1 MLDRRRAL
9 RIGLAT
15 LGAVPVVSRLAQADP
30 YPTRPVHMVI
40 GLPPGS
46 APDVVARLIAQSLSG
61 NDKQPFVVENRTGAA
76 TTLAAQIVTR
86 ANPDGYTLLVATATN
101 AVNASLYTDLNFDF
115 GHDIAPIAAIA
126 AIPFILVVA
135 PAFPAKTVAEL
146 VAYAKANPGKVIMA
160 STGVGGIPHVAG
172 ELFKMMAGIDLLHVP
187 YPGSDVAA
195 TTELIAGRAQ
205 IYFGPVF
212 SVVEQVRAGN
222 LRAIAVTTL
231 KRVDAL
237 PETPSLAESLPG
249 YDVRPWVG
257 LGAPAHT
264 PAEIIEKLNAGI
276 NDALTVPSNRQRLT
290 DLGAPPLGGSSADF
304 AKMIAADTDKWA
316 KVIKFAGIKSAL

>member
-1 MLDRRRAL
+1 
-9 RIGLAT
+9 
-15 LGAVPVVSRLAQADP
+15 
-30 YPTRPVHMVI
+30 
-40 GLPPGS
+40 
-46 APDVVARLIAQSLSG
+46 
-61 NDKQPFVVENRTGAA
+61 
-76 TTLAAQIVTR
+76 
-86 ANPDGYTLLVATATN
+86 
-101 AVNASLYTDLNFDF
+101 
-115 GHDIAPIAAIA
+115 
-126 AIPFILVVA
+126 
-135 PAFPAKTVAEL
+135 
-146 VAYAKANPGKVIMA
+146 MA

-212 SVVEQVRAGN
+212 SVIEQVRAGN
-222 LRAIAVTTL
+222 LRAIAVTTP

-237 PETPSLAESLPG
+237 PETPSLAEFLPD

-264 PAEIIEKLNAGI
+264 PVEIIDKLSAGI
-276 NDALTVPSNRQRLT
+276 NDALAVPATRATPCRSRCS
-290 DLGAPPLGGSSADF
+290 ALGGSPADF
-304 AKMIAADTDKWA
+304 AKLIAADTDKWA